1 MLAAALGAD
10 MVPHVESRYERSVE
24 SEFTARND
32 SALFE
37 STPSFNNRWSKTSI
51 NRAHPQPLIINS
63 SFFSSDRNTVYLDII
78 IYNYV
83 YISNYI

>member
-1 MLAAALGAD
+1 MLAAALSAD

-63 SFFSSDRNTVYLDII
+63 SFFRVIEIQYLDII